1 MQKTAKNKKGFSLI
15 EIIIYLGIFSIILV
29 SSLNAV
35 FTVVKTYN
43 TFQVMK
49 ILRNDAEIM
58 FERLTKEIKLAHSV
72 NISQSILDA
81 NPGTL
86 FLNSI
91 DQISESPKTV
101 EFFLDGG
108 ALVMREN
115 GGIVKFLISSSTV
128 ISNLIFRKIQ
138 NASTSQAVKIEV
150 GLSSKKGKDEK
161 SENFYATAILKN
173 SYDK

>member
-1 MQKTAKNKKGFSLI
+1 MRINKNKKGFSLI
-15 EIIIYLGIFSIILV
+15 EIAVYLGIFSVILV

-35 FTVVKTYN
+35 FTVLKTYN

-49 ILRNDAEIM
+49 IMRNDAEVAL
-58 FERLTKEIKLAHSV
+58 ERLTKEIKLANDI
-72 NISQSILDA
+72 NISQTVLDA

-86 FLNSI
+86 FLNSV
-91 DQISESPKTV
+91 DQISENPKTV

-108 ALVMREN
+108 ALIMKEN
-115 GGIVKFLISSSTV
+115 RGYEKFLTSSSTI

-138 NASTSQAVKIEV
+138 NDSTSQAIKIEIAV
-150 GLSSKKGKDEK
+150 VSKKGKAEK